1 MSICI
6 SCQVS
11 MIPIFLNIS
20 VNEKKKSFMSVLAI
34 MNFEYLFS
42 LLDLWILYSMHH
54 YLFITM
60 MASFSIFFCIC
71 RWSFYYRNNN
81 SFMAKFITQ
90 LAHRFSLKN
99 LGALSYFLGVK
110 VISTSIGL
118 FLCQQEYVF
127 YLFERSQMSVAKDV
141 CTPLQPNQFLS
152 LSGSFYLFDATEYHS
167 VIVAL

>member
-1 MSICI
+1 
-6 SCQVS
+6 
-11 MIPIFLNIS
+11 
-20 VNEKKKSFMSVLAI
+20 
-34 MNFEYLFS
+34 
-42 LLDLWILYSMHH
+42 
-54 YLFITM
+54 
-60 MASFSIFFCIC
+60 
-71 RWSFYYRNNN
+71 
-81 SFMAKFITQ
+81 MAKFITQ

-141 CTPLQPNQFLS
+141 CTLLQPNQFLS
-152 LSGSFYLFDATEYHS
+152 LSSSFYLFDATEYHS